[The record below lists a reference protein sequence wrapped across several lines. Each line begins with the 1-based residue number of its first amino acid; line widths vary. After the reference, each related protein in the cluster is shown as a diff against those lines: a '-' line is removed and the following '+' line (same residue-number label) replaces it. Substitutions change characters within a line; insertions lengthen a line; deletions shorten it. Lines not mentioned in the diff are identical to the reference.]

1 VTNPEERINRR
12 AFLRAGIKGAGIVGV
27 GGVLGAMAG
36 GYLTGEAPPEQRRR
50 GQRTRI
56 DLEKYTSVD
65 PGLIQYRESFRRS
78 LALDS
83 PRGIA
88 VDGHDRI
95 LVAGDRRIQILDKD
109 GAILNQIELPE
120 SPRCLT
126 ADEEGTL
133 YVGFRDRVA
142 TYAGGKQEAVWLG
155 LGPTAVLTSI
165 AVKGD
170 DVFVANAGGR
180 DVLRFSKTGDLV
192 GRFGKRDPARNVPG
206 FVVPS
211 PYFDLAIAPD
221 GLLKVSNPGRHRME
235 AYTLDGDFELSWG
248 EPSMG
253 IEGFCG
259 CCNPVN
265 FTLLSDGR
273 FVTSEKGLARL
284 KIYEADG
291 TFSGVVAGPSAF
303 VANQSACC
311 SAAEVSGP
319 PDDTSICQS
328 GGIDVAVDS
337 AGRVL
342 ALDPVDGSIRVFT
355 PLPAVGS

>member
-1 VTNPEERINRR
+1 MTNSDEHIDRR
-12 AFLRAGIKGAGIVGV
+12 TFLRAGIKGAGVVGV
-27 GGVLGAMAG
+27 GGILGAMAG
-36 GYLTGEAPPEQRRR
+36 GYLTDEVPPEQGIRGRRP
-50 GQRTRI
+50 GI
-56 DLEKYTSVD
+56 DLEKFTSID
-65 PGLIQYRESFRRS
+65 PDLIQYQESFKRS
-78 LALDS
+78 LALHS

-88 VDGHDRI
+88 VDGQDRI
-95 LVAGDRRIQILDKD
+95 LIAGDRRIQILDSE
-109 GAILNQIELPE
+109 GAILDQIELPE

-126 ADEEGTL
+126 VDEEGTL

-142 TYAGGKQEAVWLG
+142 TYAGGKQGLVWAG

-180 DVLRFSKTGDLV
+180 EVLRFSRTGDLAD
-192 GRFGKRDPARNVPG
+192 RFGKRNPSRNVPG

-221 GLLKVSNPGRHRME
+221 GLLKVANPGRHRME

-248 EPSMG
+248 DPSMG

-265 FTLLSDGR
+265 FALLSDGR

-337 AGRVL
+337 TGKVL
-342 ALDPVDGSIRVFT
+342 ALDPVDGSVRVFT
-355 PLPAVGS
+355 PLPAVAS